1 MKVLRL
7 KDTIWSQ
14 NFIFKGKKTANIYCT
29 LKKKKDL
36 KLLRDLKIFISHTD
50 VNRYFI
56 FVLFG
61 PGVPACH

>member
-29 LKKKKDL
+29 LKKKKKRPKTSQRPKD
-36 KLLRDLKIFISHTD
+36 I
-50 VNRYFI
+50 YFT
-56 FVLFG
+56 
-61 PGVPACH
+61 H